1 MGNVSAREGGS
12 RVTIRAAKAARG
24 ARRAGFVI
32 RCAVACRYLRLAL
45 PSGPFS
51 LSHTVIKIIA
61 FGDEALSFL
70 VHCAYFIR
78 N

>member
-32 RCAVACRYLRLAL
+32 RCAVAFPGELGL
-45 PSGPFS
+45 PNVP
-51 LSHTVIKIIA
+51 IA
-61 FGDEALSFL
+61 DLEP
-70 VHCAYFIR
+70 
-78 N
+78 